1 MNRSTGSGET
11 WHQDVGTWFKSLP
24 NWVVDGPGLHGNGQ
38 SDHQW
43 GQSNHTLTFGE
54 AQKLIFGHT
63 AVAVVINVALLTGI
77 NHLHQLL
84 FLVHL
89 ALKGASRC
97 LGFISQEATG
107 TLSTVRQQFI
117 WNRWIRRAWERCT
130 ARREEPSPP
139 TGLNNDNYNRGLD
152 GGIEPAIAAIGQA
165 INDLPMPAVANP
177 HPNPLPITSQARAHT
192 RSLSQLCGLDEQLA
206 AQVSP
211 TVNTGT
217 MTRSALQLPLSTT
230 SFPAGFP
237 PELLRTPSPASGT
250 SSPPNPQNHQ
260 VQFHI
265 G

>member
-1 MNRSTGSGET
+1 MNQSRGSDN
-11 WHQDVGTWFKSLP
+11 WHQDVGAWFKSLP
-24 NWVVDGPGLHGNGQ
+24 TWVVEGQ
-38 SDHQW
+38 HEDFANHW
-43 GQSNHTLTFGE
+43 GQSNQTLTFGE
-54 AQKLIFGHT
+54 AQKLVFGHT
-63 AVAVVINVALLTGI
+63 AVAVLVNVALLAAI
-77 NHLHQLL
+77 NHLHTLL
-84 FLVHL
+84 FLIHL
-89 ALKGASRC
+89 TLKGAYRC
-97 LGFISQEATG
+97 LEFISQEASS
-107 TLSTVRQQFI
+107 TLTTVRQQFL
-117 WNRWIRRAWERCT
+117 WAGWVRNAWDRCT
-130 ARREEPSPP
+130 ARQPARGQEEPRQP
-139 TGLNNDNYNRGLD
+139 TGLNNETYNNGQD

-177 HPNPLPITSQARAHT
+177 HSKPLPITSQARAHA
-192 RSLSQLCGLDEQLA
+192 RSLSQLCALDGQLA

-237 PELLRTPSPASGT
+237 PEMLRTPSPASGN